1 MTQPRRHR
9 PEAPPRVAVLSLH
22 TSPQDQPGRG
32 DSGGMNV
39 YIREVAERLAA
50 QGVEVDAYTRCAGR
64 GVPTVEELGP
74 GNRLI
79 QVQAGPCA
87 RVEKEHLVQL
97 LPAFLGG
104 VLDCQRGAV
113 APYDLVHSHYWLSG
127 WVADGVKEIW
137 GVPHVASFHT
147 LGKVKNR
154 SLAPDEGPEPPV
166 RLEGEQ
172 RVVARADRILAP
184 TPAEAAHLVG
194 LYGADPDRIRV
205 VPAGVDHSVFFP
217 RVREEARRRLHLT
230 GVRLALFVGRLQ
242 PHKGPDIAIRALG
255 EAVSRDPVRT
265 RDLVLAVVGGPSGG
279 PTAGDE
285 VARLMDLA
293 GALGVGAR
301 VVFFPPQPQHRLADF
316 YAAADAVL
324 VPSRSE
330 SFGLVALEAQACGTP
345 VIAADTG
352 GLRYV
357 VQDGVTGFLVPGHEP
372 QDYADR
378 LLRLLADRVGARRM
392 SDAAVVHALRYS
404 WDATATDV
412 LEVYRELVGPRPR
425 HAVVGRNPA
434 LSPGAVL
441 DGNLSRTAGAS
452 VMD

>member
-1 MTQPRRHR
+1 MTNPRRQRHG
-9 PEAPPRVAVLSLH
+9 APPRVAVLSLH
-22 TSPQDQPGRG
+22 TSPQDQPGTG

-39 YIREVAERLAA
+39 YVREVAERLAA
-50 QGVEVDAYTRCAGR
+50 RGVEMDVFTRCAGR
-64 GVPTVEELGP
+64 GVPTVDELGR

-87 RVEKEHLVQL
+87 QVEKEHLERL

-104 VLDCQRGAV
+104 VLDRQRGDGAT
-113 APYDLVHSHYWLSG
+113 YDLVHSHYWLSG

-147 LGKVKNR
+147 LGRVKNR
-154 SLAPDEGPEPPV
+154 SLARDEEPEPPV

-172 RVVARADRILAP
+172 RVVAGADRILAP

-194 LYGADPDRIRV
+194 LYGADPERIRV
-205 VPAGVDHSVFFP
+205 VPGGVDHAVFLP
-217 RVREEARRRLHLT
+217 RPREEARRRLHLT

-255 EAVSRDPVRT
+255 EAVARDPART
-265 RDLVLAVVGGPSGG
+265 ADLVLAVVGGPSGR

-285 VARLMDLA
+285 VSRLMDLA
-293 GALGVGAR
+293 AALGVGDR

-357 VQDGVTGFLVPGHEP
+357 VQDGVTGLLVPGHEP
-372 QDYADR
+372 RDYADR
-378 LLRLLADRVGARRM
+378 LLRLLSDRVGARRM

-404 WDATATDV
+404 WDATAADV
-412 LEVYRELVGPRPR
+412 LDVYRELIGPRAHP
-425 HAVVGRNPA
+425 VVR
-434 LSPGAVL
+434 SPDA
-441 DGNLSRTAGAS
+441 AS
-452 VMD
+452 LM